1 MSTKSKLDK
10 VLKRYRSRL
19 AHLKRLI
26 KDADREFKA
35 GRISK
40 KKCAKLKLKYGN
52 RKDAVISKMKKIKVR
67 IQK

>member
-1 MSTKSKLDK
+1 MSKRSKLDK
-10 VLKRYRSRL
+10 ILRRYRSRL

-26 KDADREFKA
+26 KDAEREFKA

-40 KKCAKLKLKYGN
+40 KKCAKLKLKYEN
-52 RKDAVISKMKKIKVR
+52 KKDLVISKMKKTKLK